1 MNAYLILGG
10 IGALAILVILVMR
23 KVEKFRLVSS

>member
-10 IGALAILVILVMR
+10 IGALALLVILVMR
-23 KVEKFRLVSS
+23 SVEMFRLR